1 MFNKTNKFKMSESKV
16 EQEQI
21 KKLLAKNT
29 PIRVI
34 QYVISKVNTCEQK
47 MIELG
52 KENKNSII
60 TKINGIVV
68 IIFHYCYC

>member
-1 MFNKTNKFKMSESKV
+1 MVNKTNKFKMSESKV
-16 EQEQI
+16 EQAQI

-47 MIELG
+47 MIEFG
-52 KENKNSII
+52 KEN
-60 TKINGIVV
+60 
-68 IIFHYCYC
+68 